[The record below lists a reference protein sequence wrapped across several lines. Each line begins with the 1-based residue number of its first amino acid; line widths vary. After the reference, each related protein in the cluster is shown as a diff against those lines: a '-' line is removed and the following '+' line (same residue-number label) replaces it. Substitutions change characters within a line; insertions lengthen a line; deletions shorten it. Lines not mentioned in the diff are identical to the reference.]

1 MTDSEN
7 RGDTTEEQVR
17 KFPAH
22 PDLRLEGL
30 VRFLARRAAER
41 DFAQI
46 VKKSR
51 RPPPPDGDK
60 GRIR

>member
-7 RGDTTEEQVR
+7 RDDTTGEQMR

-22 PDLRLEGL
+22 PDLRLERL

-41 DFAQI
+41 DFAQM
-46 VKKSR
+46 VEKSR
-51 RPPPPDGDK
+51 RAPPPDGDK